1 MKEIKNLAASV
12 RARLLAVAKAGGE
25 DFNRTLVRYG
35 IERFLVRLAAHAD
48 RNRFILKGAMLFMT
62 WPEGMHRPTGDLD
75 LLAYGPSEPA
85 IMRNVIAEICGTA
98 VPDDGLVFDATTIA
112 VEAVRE
118 EDKYQGVRITMVALL
133 GTAKIP
139 LQIDVG
145 FGDAVHPEPK
155 KIVFPTLLDGM
166 NKAEVLAYPP
176 ETVVAEKFE
185 AMVRFGP
192 ADGRLKDFNDIWA
205 ISKTF
210 DFDMAVLAQALIGTF
225 QRRETVLPRT
235 IPFALTD
242 DFAALEDK
250 RQMWAAFLKRNPPA
264 IAPPPFEE
272 LLAELR
278 AFLGSVL
285 AAAALPENAKGQW
298 RRGIG
303 WSDE

>member
-12 RARLLAVAKAGGE
+12 RAKLLAMAKASGE

-35 IERFLVRLAAHAD
+35 IERFLVRLCAHAD
-48 RNRFILKGAMLFMT
+48 RDRFILKGAMLFMT

-75 LLAYGPSEPA
+75 LLAYGPPEPE
-85 IMRNVIAEICGTA
+85 IVQRVVAEICA
-98 VPDDGLVFDATTIA
+98 APADDDGIIFHPASVA

-118 EDKYQGVRITMVALL
+118 EDKYQGVRITMVAALD
-133 GTAKIP
+133 TAKIP

-155 KIVFPTLLDGM
+155 KIVFPSMLEDM
-166 NKAEVLAYPP
+166 KKAEVLAYPP
-176 ETVVAEKFE
+176 ESVIAEKFE

-210 DFDMAVLAQALIGTF
+210 EFDMATLAQALIGTF
-225 QRRETVLPRT
+225 RRRETILPTT
-235 IPFALTD
+235 IPFALSD
-242 DFAALEDK
+242 DFAALEDRRK
-250 RQMWAAFLKRNPPA
+250 MWTAFLKRNPPA
-264 IAPPPFEE
+264 LTPPPFEE
-272 LLAELR
+272 LLVELR
-278 AFLGSVL
+278 AFLGPVL

-298 RRGIG
+298 RPAAG
-303 WSDE
+303 WSNA